1 MRTSQEEL
9 IRKRA
14 YELWER
20 AGRPEG
26 NGLQHWL
33 QASEEIRS
41 TRLDGA
47 SVGANT
53 PSNAEA
59 ASTVGVKAKKV
70 AKPTGKTAKPQKSAA
85 SGHGVTPTKKKAKRT
100 EGA

>member
-26 NGLQHWL
+26 DGVQHWL
-33 QASEEIRS
+33 QASEEVRS
-41 TRLDGA
+41 TRMDE
-47 SVGANT
+47 ANT

-59 ASTVGVKAKKV
+59 APAVGVNAKKV
-70 AKPTGKTAKPQKSAA
+70 AKPIGKTARPQKSVA
-85 SGHGVTPTKKKAKRT
+85 SGNGVTPTKKKAKRT